1 MAAERRR
8 HTRQQRPLGEVVVS
22 CGERRQLV
30 DPDDVVD
37 VSVGGIFVTMAPLPL
52 LSVVTI
58 EVAGLRVMGRV
69 VRVRLDGRRR
79 GAPIQPAVA
88 IAFSEPHPA
97 EWSRLV
103 ASPLAS

>member
-1 MAAERRR
+1 MERRR
-8 HTRQQRPLGEVVVS
+8 HPRQRREVGSVVVR
-22 CGERRQLV
+22 CGAACSV
-30 DPDDVVD
+30 IDTADVID

-52 LSVVTI
+52 LSTVTV

-79 GAPIQPAVA
+79 GQPIRPAVA
-88 IAFSEPHPA
+88 IAFVEPHPE

-103 ASPLAS
+103 ASPLSA